1 MIKIDLARTISLKM
15 ETTLKEAEEFVDVFM
30 QVVTEALMKGEKVQ
44 LTGFG
49 TWEVRKYSERIGRNP
64 RTGEM
69 LNVPGFN
76 YPAFKAGKNLK
87 DNVAGSKAPVTPVA
101 PASQEMPKVPEIP
114 NKIGEKIESAGKKP
128 AGKSKGSRTT
138 TAAKQAE

>member
-1 MIKIDLARTISLKM
+1 MIKIDLARAISWKM
-15 ETTLKEAEEFVDVFM
+15 ETTLKDAEEFVDVFT

-87 DNVAGSKAPVTPVA
+87 DNIAGTKAPVTPVA
-101 PASQEMPKVPEIP
+101 PLTPDIPEIS
-114 NKIGEKIESAGKKP
+114 EKNVAKKEPAEKKNGGK
-128 AGKSKGSRTT
+128 AKGSKSASAPKKTV
-138 TAAKQAE
+138 